1 MKVDTD
7 NLISVQTYAHEQ
19 RVSTTAVYKWI
30 KNNLVQSVE
39 IDGVKFIVKKK
50 ALINN

>member
-19 RVSTTAVYKWI
+19 RVSTTAVYNWI
-30 KNNLVQSVE
+30 KNNVVKAIE
-39 IDGVKFIVKKK
+39 IDGVKFIITKNPSKD
-50 ALINN
+50 